1 MTAVVRFSPQ
11 GAAACG
17 AFLVRVRRL
26 DDNAL
31 LRVRPAADLVELC
44 CRLPVG
50 VLAVLSVP
58 AELDTT
64 TGDEPVVAADVLL
77 RALAADQAEVS
88 LSPRRDAE
96 WVGGLPSGGFERLD
110 AVPAEVVSRL
120 ASAGARTFRQA
131 AAGRSAKAASTL
143 TNAVLDHV
151 ALTVSG
157 PAGRPTVEVTQ
168 RLIQGLAAT
177 GLVGESAPDSVVQ
190 VEVREPWLRLRSAAG
205 AVYLRRGGGLNLLV

>member
-1 MTAVVRFSPQ
+1 MTAVLRLRPE

-17 AFLVRVRRL
+17 HFLVRLRRLDDAALVRVR
-26 DDNAL
+26 
-31 LRVRPAADLVELC
+31 PAGASVEIC

-58 AELDTT
+58 AELDTD
-64 TGDEPVVAADVLL
+64 GEPVVAADVLL
-77 RALAADQAEVS
+77 RALVADETDLV

-96 WVGGLPSGGFERLD
+96 WVGGLPSGDFERLD
-110 AVPAEVVSRL
+110 AVPAEVVGRL
-120 ASAGARTFRQA
+120 ASAGARTFREA
-131 AAGRSAKAASTL
+131 AAGRSTKAASTL

-168 RLIQGLAAT
+168 RLVQGLAAT
-177 GLVGESAPDSVVQ
+177 GLIGAAADVVE
-190 VEVREPWLRLRSAAG
+190 VEVREPWLRLRSPLG
-205 AVYLRRGGGLNLLV
+205 AVYLRRGGGLNLLM

>member
-1 MTAVVRFSPQ
+1 VTAVLRLGPS
-11 GAAACG
+11 AAAVCG
-17 AFLVRVRRL
+17 PFLVRVRRL
-26 DDNAL
+26 DDAVVVRL
-31 LRVRPAADLVELC
+31 RPAGELVEIC

-58 AELDTT
+58 ADLDTEA
-64 TGDEPVVAADVLL
+64 GSEPVVAADILL
-77 RALAADQAEVS
+77 RALAADQTELP

-96 WVGGLPSGGFERLD
+96 WVGGLPSGAFERLD
-110 AVPAEVVSRL
+110 AVPADVVSRL
-120 ASAGARTFRQA
+120 ANAGARTFREA
-131 AAGRSAKAASTL
+131 AAGRSTKAASTL

-168 RLIQGLAAT
+168 RLVQGLAAT
-177 GLVGESAPDSVVQ
+177 GLIGADVVE

-205 AVYLRRGGGLNLLV
+205 AVYLRRGGSLNLLL